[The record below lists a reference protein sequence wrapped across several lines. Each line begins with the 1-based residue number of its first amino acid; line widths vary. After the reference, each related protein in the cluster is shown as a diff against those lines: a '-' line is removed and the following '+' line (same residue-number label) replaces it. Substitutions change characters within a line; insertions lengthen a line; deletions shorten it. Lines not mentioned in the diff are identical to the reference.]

1 MNWFEVLKSRIHCC
15 DCKKTCTFPDEP
27 ILKESIVPNRTI
39 TFLSAVALIFCAFPA
54 LSQSASPGATYV
66 APSGT
71 VLRVLLD
78 ESNLET
84 SDIEVAEMVF
94 QAGTE
99 SASHTHGSLEIFYV
113 VEGIL
118 EHIVNGTS
126 HILTPGMAGFVHTGQ
141 QVVHKVPEDQPAKT
155 LVIWVPGGES
165 AGIRGSWRREP

>member
-1 MNWFEVLKSRIHCC
+1 MLKR
-15 DCKKTCTFPDEP
+15 TTA
-27 ILKESIVPNRTI
+27 ILSS
-39 TFLSAVALIFCAFPA
+39 LALIFWASPA

-66 APSGT
+66 APGGT

-84 SDIEVAEMVF
+84 SDIEVGEMVF

-99 SASHTHGSLEIFYV
+99 SISHAHGSLEIFYV
-113 VEGIL
+113 VEGVL

-126 HILTPGMAGFVHTGQ
+126 HILTPGMAGFVHAGD

-165 AGIRGSWRREP
+165 AGIRASWRREP